1 MHTVASC
8 HHNHI
13 NGNVAETEML
23 PDPTIVSSY
32 RAIVATIRTIPAL
45 EGLRAAAIPS
55 SVRVGFWLVYLL
67 SFRFVGFWLVYK
79 QASVYGF
86 SRI

>member
-1 MHTVASC
+1 MQYMAK
-8 HHNHI
+8 
-13 NGNVAETEML
+13 TEML

-55 SVRVGFWLVYLL
+55 PMLAASLRVGFWLVY
-67 SFRFVGFWLVYK
+67 
-79 QASVYGF
+79 
-86 SRI
+86 